1 MPKKKKHMNAR
12 QLAASRLFKAMGK
25 KPKKEKR
32 GY

>member
-1 MPKKKKHMNAR
+1 MYKKKKKMNTR
-12 QLAASRLFKAMGK
+12 QKAASRLFKAMGK